1 MKKTVSFQNNKGFTL
16 VELMVAITL
25 GLLISAAAIQVFTNG
40 LISTRIHQ
48 ANAELQDSGILGLEY
63 IAKDIRLA
71 NHGNLNNP
79 LVNDQTLWGG
89 IVLTA
94 KANEDDVNT
103 NLPLKGETS
112 FISDGLLSHSLGAGD
127 VVSSEANEW
136 QGLTAVESTSGT
148 TSSDQLTIQFIAPEN
163 MVNCEGRNVKSGD
176 FIIQRYFLRP
186 VSDDKPAEL
195 VLACDANSP
204 NATAVAQPSTITGF
218 GGAGEI
224 IIPRVDHLRFYLG
237 TWEEVEVSGSKQKRL
252 AYYSI
257 NQYKTKVNAART
269 ASVPI
274 DPPRVVSVKMAILV
288 RSSDNTN
295 NPHVALDLP
304 IAMLNEQLKPIDQK
318 TKYARMVYTTTAALR
333 NAMGEK
339 I

>member
-40 LISTRIHQ
+40 LISTRTHQ
-48 ANAELQDSGILGLEY
+48 ANAELQDSGILGLEF
-63 IAKDIRLA
+63 IARDIRLA

-79 LVNDQTLWGG
+79 IVNEQTTWGG

-94 KANEDDVNT
+94 KTSDDDVDV
-103 NLPLKGETS
+103 NLPLKSGSS
-112 FISDGLLSHSLGAGD
+112 FISDGLLSHSKGD
-127 VVSSEANEW
+127 TTSEEDNEW
-136 QGLTAVESTSGT
+136 QGLTAVANSGGSTL
-148 TSSDQLTIQFIAPEN
+148 SDQLTIQFIAPED